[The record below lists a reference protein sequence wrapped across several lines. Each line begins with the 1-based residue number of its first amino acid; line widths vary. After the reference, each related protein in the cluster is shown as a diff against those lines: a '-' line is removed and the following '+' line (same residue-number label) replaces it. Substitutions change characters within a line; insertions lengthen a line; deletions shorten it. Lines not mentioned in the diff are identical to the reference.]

1 MSDMSSSEDM
11 KTLWEETSKNRD
23 AISEVTSGLA
33 EIRSELK
40 SIIRQ
45 IQRNAPAPMTQNILV
60 AVAVL
65 TIFGSVMVYMTGQ
78 NSHALKREMDIRIAA
93 NDAQIAE
100 IHTRMQ
106 VDDAREQQD
115 AFERG
120 RLESSFSSLH
130 ENFRHLDEMI
140 HIQDRVN
147 VERFIK
153 GAVGVGELKNSEEL
167 RLHLPTGE
175 GKLGLYSPV
184 D

>member
-1 MSDMSSSEDM
+1 MSDMSSNEDM
-11 KTLWEETSKNRD
+11 KNLWDETTKNRD

-33 EIRSELK
+33 EIRSKLE
-40 SIIRQ
+40 SIVRQ
-45 IQRNAPAPMTQNILV
+45 IERSAPPPMTQVIVV

-78 NSHALKREMDIRIAA
+78 NSLALKREMDIRIVA

-100 IHTRMQ
+100 IHARMQ
-106 VDDAREQQD
+106 VDDLREQQD

-120 RLESSFSSLH
+120 RLESSFKALH
-130 ENFRHLDEMI
+130 ENFRHLDQMI

-167 RLHLPTGE
+167 RLNLHSLG
-175 GKLGLYSPV
+175 GKLGLNSPKH
-184 D
+184 